1 MTGYKIGV
9 DLASGKDRTEIM
21 ILEKKDKDG
30 EFVWEP
36 NDGEFVWEPNW
47 EEIKK
52 VREDLE
58 FIKKFREHLY
68 EYYFGIPK
76 DKYDR

>member
-1 MTGYKIGV
+1 MTNYKIGI
-9 DLASGKDRTEIM
+9 DLANGKDRTEIM
-21 ILEKKDKDG
+21 VLEKKEKDG

-36 NDGEFVWEPNW
+36 NW
-47 EEIKK
+47 
-52 VREDLE
+52 EDLE

-76 DKYDR
+76 D